1 MAGCPLRRARAR
13 ALYEAIRPDA
23 DGNLILMLLLTVSV
37 REAARS
43 TGMRVPDA
51 YRRFLDEEF
60 VARYRFARE
69 AMASGAM
76 DRLRR
81 RYQPLAARLQSNN
94 WRSYSKTV
102 CRNAQDRERRP
113 YGRVETL

>member
-13 ALYEAIRPDA
+13 ALYDAIRPDA

-43 TGMRVPDA
+43 TGMRVPDV
-51 YRRFLDEEF
+51 YRRFGDTAFLERF
-60 VARYRFARE
+60 RFARQ
-69 AMASGAM
+69 AMADGSM

-81 RYQPLAARLQSNN
+81 RYRPLAARLQSNN
-94 WRSYSKTV
+94 RPSYGKGV
-102 CRNAQDRERRP
+102 CRNS
-113 YGRVETL
+113 